1 MKGKWNMGIVKM
13 RDMKRLIGVVLMMA
27 ASMAYAA
34 QGGRLMDRDIPAG
47 TEAGLIQQLDLDKGL
62 IEIDGRLMVL
72 SPRAIEILLKTRDRW
87 RAIREKVAIYRLKQG
102 GDTPVVEALMIVK
115 RPER

>member
-1 MKGKWNMGIVKM
+1 MKGILNMGKVKM
-13 RDMKRLIGVVLMMA
+13 PGMMRLIGMVLLML
-27 ASMAYAA
+27 ASVANAG
-34 QGGRLMDRDIPAG
+34 QGSRLMDRDIPAG
-47 TEAGLIQQLDLDKGL
+47 TRAGLIQQLDLDKGL
-62 IEIDGRLMVL
+62 VQIDGRLMAL
-72 SPRAIEILLKTRDRW
+72 SPRAIEILLKTQDRW